1 MHGSLL
7 KNWRA
12 FVPEPLYRSVYN
24 TIIKRIA
31 DGAYAPGSML
41 PSEIDLGTELSVSQG
56 TARKALIEL
65 ELKGIVKRRQGRGTF
80 VTVRTP
86 ENSLFHF
93 FPLRTDDGEQ
103 VVPEPVSEVVT
114 RRKATAK
121 EKKLLHGHPDSVF
134 VISRIRSFKG
144 KPLCHEVSV
153 VPVVLFPG
161 IQERSPLPN
170 ALYFLYQHAYSC
182 VIISAEESLKA
193 DLLGGVIA
201 GKTGLD
207 PMTPVIISKRR
218 AFDLLDRLVELRTST
233 IITDNTTYFVEM
245 D

>member
-1 MHGSLL
+1 MS
-7 KNWRA
+7 
-12 FVPEPLYRSVYN
+12 EPLYRSVYN

-31 DGAYAPGSML
+31 EGEYAPGSML
-41 PSEIDLGTELSVSQG
+41 PSEFDIGSELGVSQG

-80 VTVRTP
+80 VTLRTP

-93 FPLRTDDGEQ
+93 FPLRTEDGEQ
-103 VVPEPVSEVVT
+103 VVPELVSETVT

-121 EKKLLHGHPDSVF
+121 EKKVLHGQPDSVF

-144 KPLCHEVSV
+144 TPLCHEVSV
-153 VPVVLFPG
+153 VPVALFPG

-170 ALYFLYQHAYSC
+170 ALYFLYQHSFSC
-182 VIISAEESLKA
+182 VIISAKENLKA
-193 DLLGGVIA
+193 GVLGPEIA
-201 GKTGLD
+201 ERMQMD
-207 PMTPVIISKRR
+207 PMTPVIISNRR
-218 AFDLLDRLVELRTST
+218 AYDLLDRLVELRTST
-233 IITDNTTYFVEM
+233 IITNTTTYFVEM